1 MREDFRPS
9 ETQMHYFDQDLTT
22 RMKEL
27 GMIQGDEDGMVN
39 SIDWY
44 NWDNKPRWFVHVL
57 LFTERG
63 DRRGYV
69 ELDVRAVDWN
79 GPDHPMGIE
88 NVEVAGHGYPCN
100 STTVV
105 QWDRS
110 TEEWVI
116 QP

>member
-1 MREDFRPS
+1 MREDFRPT
-9 ETQMHYFDQDLTT
+9 EIQMHYFDQDLTS

-27 GMIQGDEDGMVN
+27 GMIRGDEEGMVN

-44 NWDNKPRWFVHVL
+44 KWDDRPRWFVHVNIYN
-57 LFTERG
+57 EKG
-63 DRRGYV
+63 GRRGYV
-69 ELDVRAVDWN
+69 ELDVDAVDWN
-79 GPDHPMGIE
+79 GPDYPLCIE
-88 NVEVAGHGYPCN
+88 DVKIAGHGYPCN